1 MSPTSWP
8 VVPETSI
15 VQRIRTLKP
24 EHRAHRKV
32 GKLSD
37 RAYRIWVAMILE
49 ADDQGRLVADPDQL
63 LSAAFPYQRSLTVQE
78 TEAALEELTAP
89 GLVVLYTV
97 QNTRYAWFP
106 SWGDHQRIDK
116 PKPSK
121 LPKFPS
127 DSVRERS
134 RLRRGAVV
142 DESRRIHV
150 GSGSGSGSGSD
161 RIGSGSDQNLLH
173 PSAAHAASVNGSDSF
188 AEFWSLYPRHK
199 AKAEARKAWS
209 SALKSTSSSVILD
222 GLRRLEPDLRVQYG
236 RGFCPYPATW
246 LRAGQWSDE
255 ADPAQQLT
263 PKTSGNLDA
272 AKRFLE
278 GPA

>member
-1 MSPTSWP
+1 MSQTSWP

-106 SWGDHQRIDK
+106 SWEDHQRIDK

-121 LPKFPS
+121 LPEFPS
-127 DSVRERS
+127 ARVRERS
-134 RLRRGAVV
+134 RLCRGAIV

-161 RIGSGSDQNLLH
+161 RIGSDQHLLRL
-173 PSAAHAASVNGSDSF
+173 SAANAASVNRADSF

-199 AKAEARKAWS
+199 AKADARKAWS
-209 SALKSTSSSVILD
+209 SALKLASVSTILD
-222 GLRRLEPDLRVQYG
+222 GLRRLEPDLRAQYR

-246 LRAGQWSDE
+246 LRAGQWADE